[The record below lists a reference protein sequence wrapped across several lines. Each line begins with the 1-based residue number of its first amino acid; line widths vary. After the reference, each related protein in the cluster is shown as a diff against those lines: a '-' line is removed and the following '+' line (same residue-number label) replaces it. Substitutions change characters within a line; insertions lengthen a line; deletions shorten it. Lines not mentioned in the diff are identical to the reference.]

1 MSELIYP
8 KESYD
13 IIGICMEV
21 HRLLGSGL
29 LEVVYK
35 DALEYEFRKKAVL
48 YEREKEYLIR
58 YKDVILPHRF
68 FADFVVLDKIILEVK
83 AVSSIQN
90 ESIARAI
97 NYLKISGNRLG
108 LVVNFGT
115 DELIYKRV
123 VFYFSA

>member
-1 MSELIYP
+1 MSDLIYP
-8 KESYD
+8 QESYD
-13 IIGICMEV
+13 IIGVCMEV
-21 HRLLGSGL
+21 HRLLGSGF

-35 DALEYEFRKKAVL
+35 DALEYEFRKKAIQ
-48 YEREKEYLIR
+48 YEREKEYLVR
-58 YKDVILPHRF
+58 YKEVILPHRF

-83 AVSSIQN
+83 AVSSLQN

-115 DELIYKRV
+115 DELVYKRV
-123 VFYFSA
+123 VF

>member
-13 IIGICMEV
+13 IIGICMDV
-21 HRLLGSGL
+21 HRTLGPGL

-35 DALEYEFRKKAVL
+35 DALEYEFRKKAIL
-48 YEREKEYLIR
+48 YEREKEYLVR

-83 AVSSIQN
+83 AVSSLQN

-115 DELIYKRV
+115 DELVYKRV
-123 VFYFSA
+123 VF

>member
-13 IIGICMEV
+13 IIGVCMEV
-21 HRLLGSGL
+21 HRLLGSGF

-35 DALEYEFRKKAVL
+35 DALEFEFRKRGLL
-48 YEREKEYLIR
+48 YEREKEYLVK
-58 YKDVILPHRF
+58 YKEVILPHRF

-83 AVSSIQN
+83 AVSSLQN

-115 DELIYKRV
+115 DELVYKRV
-123 VFYFSA
+123 VF

>member
-1 MSELIYP
+1 MSELVYP

-13 IIGICMEV
+13 IIGICMEI
-21 HRLLGSGL
+21 HRLLGPGL
-29 LEVVYK
+29 LEIVYK

-48 YEREKEYLIR
+48 YEREKEYLVR

-68 FADFVVLDKIILEVK
+68 YADFVVLDKIILEVK
-83 AVSSIQN
+83 AVSNLQN

-115 DELIYKRV
+115 DELVYKRV
-123 VFYFSA
+123 VF

>member
-13 IIGICMEV
+13 IIGICMDV
-21 HRLLGSGL
+21 HRTLGPGL

-48 YEREKEYLIR
+48 YEREKEYLVK
-58 YKDVILPHRF
+58 YKEVILPHRF

-83 AVSSIQN
+83 AVSSLQN

-115 DELIYKRV
+115 DELVYKRV
-123 VFYFSA
+123 VF

>member
-1 MSELIYP
+1 
-8 KESYD
+8 
-13 IIGICMEV
+13 MEV
-21 HRLLGSGL
+21 HRLLGSGF

-35 DALEYEFRKKAVL
+35 DALEFEFRKRGLL
-48 YEREKEYLIR
+48 YEREKEYLVK
-58 YKDVILPHRF
+58 YKEVILPHRF

-83 AVSSIQN
+83 AVSSLQN

-115 DELIYKRV
+115 DELVYKRV
-123 VFYFSA
+123 VF

>member
-29 LEVVYK
+29 LEIVYK

-48 YEREKEYLIR
+48 YEREKEYLVR

-68 FADFVVLDKIILEVK
+68 YADFVVLGKIILEVK
-83 AVSSIQN
+83 AVSNLQN

-108 LVVNFGT
+108 LVVNFGA
-115 DELIYKRV
+115 DELLYKRV
-123 VFYFSA
+123 VF

>member
-123 VFYFSA
+123 VF

>member
-13 IIGICMEV
+13 IIGVCMEV
-21 HRLLGSGL
+21 HRLLGSGF

-48 YEREKEYLIR
+48 YEREKEYLVK
-58 YKDVILPHRF
+58 YKEVILPHRF

-83 AVSSIQN
+83 AVSSLQN

-115 DELIYKRV
+115 DELVYKRV
-123 VFYFSA
+123 VF

>member
-1 MSELIYP
+1 MSDLIYP
-8 KESYD
+8 QESYD
-13 IIGICMEV
+13 IIGVCMEV
-21 HRLLGSGL
+21 HRLLGSGF

-35 DALEYEFRKKAVL
+35 DALEYEFRKKAIQ
-48 YEREKEYLIR
+48 YEREKEYLVR
-58 YKDVILPHRF
+58 YKEVILPHRF

-83 AVSSIQN
+83 AVSSLPN

-115 DELIYKRV
+115 DELVYKRV
-123 VFYFSA
+123 VF